1 LSLERLAVEE
11 HPRQVAEDLGQ
22 ELNESTTPTPF
33 PTRAHSPPHQLAAP
47 HNPEQA
53 EATMEQLNAIFQQRE
68 MEEVDAAVVDGSAFV
83 PPMVKLIYLT
93 IYLLLNLGLTL
104 YNKEVMI
111 KV

>member
-1 LSLERLAVEE
+1 
-11 HPRQVAEDLGQ
+11 
-22 ELNESTTPTPF
+22 
-33 PTRAHSPPHQLAAP
+33 
-47 HNPEQA
+47 
-53 EATMEQLNAIFQQRE
+53 MEQLNAIFQQRE

-83 PPMVKLIYLT
+83 PAMVKLIYLT